1 MLDAVRKAGSERK
14 PEKLT
19 GIPHASVHYYKKF
32 KWRLPYNRFNLL
44 AGFLGFKK
52 SDFVFELI
60 DPKEFRVKGGIEVQE
75 KYLKENRFFE
85 IHKRMRRGSSNY
97 MKKWH
102 QKMKKE
108 NPEAYYKLQYE
119 RFKKVADY
127 KKRTMRGEFVR
138 TDLELEVANLLFEL
152 GLDYCYKP
160 FLSVCSKSYFP
171 DFKIGNLIIE
181 CTAWRGEQKAYSLLS
196 KIRKL
201 EESGYAIKVVIP
213 DNLRRFYKPIEN
225 YILSTSELRNLF

>member
-1 MLDAVRKAGSERK
+1 VLDAVRKAGSERK

-138 TDLELEVANLLFEL
+138 TDLPALEL
-152 GLDYCYKP
+152 
-160 FLSVCSKSYFP
+160 SKS
-171 DFKIGNLIIE
+171 
-181 CTAWRGEQKAYSLLS
+181 
-196 KIRKL
+196 
-201 EESGYAIKVVIP
+201 
-213 DNLRRFYKPIEN
+213 
-225 YILSTSELRNLF
+225 STS